1 MNNIAPRPACRPAF
15 TLLEVLISIF
25 ILGTG
30 ILSVFSLFMAG
41 RSLQAYYH
49 RQNAAKSYVDSTA
62 RSLSNKWVR
71 SDLVRVDTNG
81 KWLDQNNDPL
91 PFPPTTSPED
101 EQFEP
106 NVYLIDPVG
115 LNLAVPG
122 SSGVNKSW
130 GTTEENKWNIAFA
143 GDFSDPESKLKAIAR
158 VGLDPLTDAETS
170 VNELAGGDDLAYE
183 LSNPASPDT
192 AFLIRSYDGG
202 RQRRNSNYHHALLM
216 TDSVADNAI
225 LVFKDR
231 PVPISGFAALENDWP
246 LGMCMV
252 KQDKPAN
259 IIGSITA
266 IEEGTLE
273 NAGAKETARK
283 CLRPKQWAIIR
294 GRADNSFRFARVMS
308 VIEDD
313 SDTYTLVFAENME
326 GDAQFGNVINTS
338 AGVECYFWSSLVHIA
353 PYTRP

>member
-1 MNNIAPRPACRPAF
+1 MNNIAPRPACRPGF

-62 RSLSNKWVR
+62 RQLSNE
-71 SDLVRVDTNG
+71 
-81 KWLDQNNDPL
+81 WLESSLIWRNSAGGEISFDP
-91 PFPPTTSPED
+91 TSPPAGLET
-101 EQFEP
+101 
-106 NVYLIDPVG
+106 NVFLVDPVG
-115 LNLAVPG
+115 LNTH
-122 SSGVNKSW
+122 STSGELN
-130 GTTEENKWNIAFA
+130 TRNWNVAFPTA
-143 GDFSDPESKLKAIAR
+143 NASAIAR
-158 VGLDPLTDAETS
+158 VGLNPLTDAETS
-170 VNELAGGDDLAYE
+170 VNKLAGGDDLAYE
-183 LSNPASPDT
+183 LSDPASPDT
-192 AFLIRSYDGG
+192 AFLIRSYYGG

-231 PVPISGFAALENDWP
+231 PVPISGFDALENDWP

-252 KQDKPAN
+252 KQTDSNN
-259 IIGSITA
+259 IVGSITA
-266 IEEGTLE
+266 VEDGTLE
-273 NAGAKETARK
+273 NAGAKETTRK

-294 GRADNSFRFARVMS
+294 GLANNSFRFARVMS
-308 VIEDD
+308 VIEGDGD
-313 SDTYTLVFAENME
+313 TYTTYTLVFAENME
-326 GDAQFGNVINTS
+326 GDAQFGNVIDTS